1 MDVYNSSER
10 FRMVAEVMK
19 MSDKERKFLRQSKWK
34 RLTRQRWFYPT
45 LYIGLVAVVLA
56 GVMIYQFNAAD
67 DTAEENANDYSWNV
81 EQNDLIENSEENAAE
96 VVAEQE
102 DLVMP
107 VMLGDK
113 TEILTQYYDADA
125 AEEDQL
131 DALIFYNNQYYQ
143 SKGVDITS
151 SDGEPFEVIASLT
164 GKVTSVK
171 DDELLGKVVEMEH
184 DGERATM
191 YGSLSEVYVSEGDEL
206 TQGDPLGLSGANVYT
221 DEEISKVHFRLMEE
235 GQPVNPGFK

>member
-1 MDVYNSSER
+1 MKIDVYIPRNR
-10 FRMVAEVMK
+10 VRMVAEVMK

-34 RLTRQRWFYPT
+34 RLTRQRWFYQT

-81 EQNDLIENSEENAAE
+81 EQNELIESSEE
-96 VVAEQE
+96 
-102 DLVMP
+102 
-107 VMLGDK
+107 
-113 TEILTQYYDADA
+113 DA

-143 SKGVDITS
+143 SKGVDNTS
-151 SDGEPFEVIASLT
+151 SDGESFEVIASLT

-171 DDELLGKVVEMEH
+171 EDDLLGKVVEMEH

-191 YGSLSEVYVSEGDEL
+191 YASLSEVYVSEGDEL
-206 TQGDPLGLSGANVYT
+206 TQGDPLGLSGENVYS
-221 DEEISKVHFRLMEE
+221 DEEVSKVHFRLMEE

>member
-1 MDVYNSSER
+1 
-10 FRMVAEVMK
+10 

-81 EQNDLIENSEENAAE
+81 EQNELIESSEEN
-96 VVAEQE
+96 
-102 DLVMP
+102 
-107 VMLGDK
+107 
-113 TEILTQYYDADA
+113 A

-151 SDGEPFEVIASLT
+151 SDGESFEVIASLT

-171 DDELLGKVVEMEH
+171 EDDLLGKVVEMEH

-191 YGSLSEVYVSEGDEL
+191 YASLSEVYVSEGDEL
-206 TQGDPLGLSGANVYT
+206 TQGDPLGLSGENVYS
-221 DEEISKVHFRLMEE
+221 DEEVSKVHFRLMEE

>member
-1 MDVYNSSER
+1 
-10 FRMVAEVMK
+10 MVAEVMK

-81 EQNDLIENSEENAAE
+81 EQNELIESSEE
-96 VVAEQE
+96 
-102 DLVMP
+102 
-107 VMLGDK
+107 
-113 TEILTQYYDADA
+113 DA

-151 SDGEPFEVIASLT
+151 SDGESFEVIASLT

-171 DDELLGKVVEMEH
+171 EDDLLGKVVEMEH

-191 YGSLSEVYVSEGDEL
+191 YASLSEVYVSEGDEL
-206 TQGDPLGLSGANVYT
+206 TQGDPLGLSGENVYS
-221 DEEISKVHFRLMEE
+221 DEEVSKVHFRLMEE

>member
-1 MDVYNSSER
+1 
-10 FRMVAEVMK
+10 

-81 EQNDLIENSEENAAE
+81 EQNELIESSEE
-96 VVAEQE
+96 
-102 DLVMP
+102 
-107 VMLGDK
+107 
-113 TEILTQYYDADA
+113 DA

-151 SDGEPFEVIASLT
+151 SDGESFEVIASLT

-171 DDELLGKVVEMEH
+171 EDDLLGKVVEMEH

-191 YGSLSEVYVSEGDEL
+191 YASLSEVYVSEGDEL
-206 TQGDPLGLSGANVYT
+206 TQGDPLGLSGENVYS
-221 DEEISKVHFRLMEE
+221 DEEVSKVHFRLMEE
-235 GQPVNPGFK
+235 GQPVNPVFK

>member
-1 MDVYNSSER
+1 
-10 FRMVAEVMK
+10 MVAEVMK

-81 EQNDLIENSEENAAE
+81 EQNELIESSEE
-96 VVAEQE
+96 
-102 DLVMP
+102 
-107 VMLGDK
+107 
-113 TEILTQYYDADA
+113 DA

-151 SDGEPFEVIASLT
+151 SDGESFEVIA
-164 GKVTSVK
+164 
-171 DDELLGKVVEMEH
+171 
-184 DGERATM
+184 
-191 YGSLSEVYVSEGDEL
+191 
-206 TQGDPLGLSGANVYT
+206 
-221 DEEISKVHFRLMEE
+221 
-235 GQPVNPGFK
+235 

>member
-1 MDVYNSSER
+1 MKIDVYIPRNR

-81 EQNDLIENSEENAAE
+81 EQNELIESSEE
-96 VVAEQE
+96 
-102 DLVMP
+102 
-107 VMLGDK
+107 
-113 TEILTQYYDADA
+113 DA

-151 SDGEPFEVIASLT
+151 SDGESFEVIASLT

-171 DDELLGKVVEMEH
+171 EDDLLGKVVEMEH

-191 YGSLSEVYVSEGDEL
+191 YASLSEVYVSEGDEL
-206 TQGDPLGLSGANVYT
+206 TQGDPLGLSGENVYS
-221 DEEISKVHFRLMEE
+221 DEEVSKVHFRLMEE

>member
-1 MDVYNSSER
+1 
-10 FRMVAEVMK
+10 

-81 EQNDLIENSEENAAE
+81 EQNELIESSEE
-96 VVAEQE
+96 
-102 DLVMP
+102 
-107 VMLGDK
+107 
-113 TEILTQYYDADA
+113 DA

-151 SDGEPFEVIASLT
+151 SDGESFEVIASLT

-171 DDELLGKVVEMEH
+171 EDDLLGKVVEMEH

-191 YGSLSEVYVSEGDEL
+191 YASLSEVYVSEGDEL
-206 TQGDPLGLSGANVYT
+206 TQGDPLGLSGENVYS
-221 DEEISKVHFRLMEE
+221 DEEVSKVHFRLMEE

>member
-1 MDVYNSSER
+1 
-10 FRMVAEVMK
+10 

-34 RLTRQRWFYPT
+34 RFTRQRWFYPT

-81 EQNDLIENSEENAAE
+81 EQNELIESSEE
-96 VVAEQE
+96 
-102 DLVMP
+102 
-107 VMLGDK
+107 
-113 TEILTQYYDADA
+113 DA

-151 SDGEPFEVIASLT
+151 SDGESFEVIASLT

-171 DDELLGKVVEMEH
+171 EDDLLGKVVEMEH

-191 YGSLSEVYVSEGDEL
+191 YASLSEVYVSEGDEL
-206 TQGDPLGLSGANVYT
+206 TQGDPLGLSGENVYS
-221 DEEISKVHFRLMEE
+221 DEEVSKVHFRLMEE

>member
-1 MDVYNSSER
+1 
-10 FRMVAEVMK
+10 
-19 MSDKERKFLRQSKWK
+19 
-34 RLTRQRWFYPT
+34 
-45 LYIGLVAVVLA
+45 
-56 GVMIYQFNAAD
+56 MIYQFNAAD

-81 EQNDLIENSEENAAE
+81 EQNELIESSEE
-96 VVAEQE
+96 
-102 DLVMP
+102 
-107 VMLGDK
+107 
-113 TEILTQYYDADA
+113 DA

-151 SDGEPFEVIASLT
+151 SDGESFEVIASLT

-171 DDELLGKVVEMEH
+171 EDDLLGKVVEMEH

-191 YGSLSEVYVSEGDEL
+191 YASLSEVYVSEGDEL
-206 TQGDPLGLSGANVYT
+206 TQGDPLGLSGENVYS
-221 DEEISKVHFRLMEE
+221 DEEVSKVHFRLMEE

>member
-1 MDVYNSSER
+1 
-10 FRMVAEVMK
+10 MVAEVMK

-81 EQNDLIENSEENAAE
+81 EQNELIESSEE
-96 VVAEQE
+96 
-102 DLVMP
+102 
-107 VMLGDK
+107 
-113 TEILTQYYDADA
+113 DA

-151 SDGEPFEVIASLT
+151 SDGESFEVIASLT

-171 DDELLGKVVEMEH
+171 EDDLLGKVVEMEH

-191 YGSLSEVYVSEGDEL
+191 YARLSDVYVSEGDEL
-206 TQGDPLGLSGANVYT
+206 TQGDPLGLSGENVYS
-221 DEEISKVHFRLMEE
+221 DEEVSKVHFRLMEE